1 MRRRIHA
8 CHMRRR
14 IRKKVRQ
21 YIRKVRNIIKTRRQ
35 PLYSLGR
42 VHVWALTCVWP
53 CGCLLAYIASR
64 WGAFLSTSRSRISP
78 SSAGGW
84 CRCAIYM
91 YTYKHTYIHAY
102 MNICCVCDTHTHRPL
117 WPSRARGPVFYR
129 SPSAVWGRTYVAPS
143 LPACVHGVGVGMRVH
158 NAGHVQG
165 G

>member
-84 CRCAIYM
+84 CRCAMYM
-91 YTYKHTYIHAY
+91 YSYIHTYIHAY
-102 MNICCVCDTHTHRPL
+102 MNVCCVCDTQCHRHTPPTQTHTARSCPRERAG
-117 WPSRARGPVFYR
+117 PSSIALLLPYGGGPTWH
-129 SPSAVWGRTYVAPS
+129 PPS
-143 LPACVHGVGVGMRVH
+143 LHTFTLDLKA
-158 NAGHVQG
+158 
-165 G
+165 